1 MHPEKCFVESTKIWF
16 AQQSFSFKYGPMEIL
31 FELTKKILLIFFFQF
46 LQKKIVSSAKK
57 WICKLKLQNYC
68 RIKEKVILIQIK
80 LKKFC

>member
-46 LQKKIVSSAKK
+46 QQKNFASSAKK
-57 WICKLKLQNYC
+57 WNCNLKLQNYSG
-68 RIKEKVILIQIK
+68 IKQKI
-80 LKKFC
+80 